1 MRTATRGAAAL
12 ITLGVLLSQAPLARA
27 YEFVP
32 RDGAAPTSWPT
43 ETLPTAAPPS
53 EVSDRVEPSDDST
66 PAEPSVPP
74 TAVPPTDDEPTDEL
88 PAARSWSE
96 LAGQVAST
104 SPSNL
109 TLRETAAEQSKQVMR
124 CFKLE
129 TENYCL
135 GLGFVDKIPTGA
147 EISSTIAEP
156 DVARDD
162 LRAGVSAEQDIATG
176 ALSPAA
182 FVAERAEMTKGERT
196 NAELEEMQAAWDG
209 RDKARALR
217 ELDAEGNPP
226 APGSGESTAPGSGTT
241 TAPGSGV
248 TTAPGS
254 GVTTAPGSGTTSAPA
269 TDDATRTGVPAAGE
283 PSGGQT
289 VVPKPGDPST
299 KPTPPPLKPP
309 TVSKPKPTS
318 NYIMKG
324 FQTSQD
330 KGYWCGPAT
339 FQSIDWADDKQK
351 DTQASWAKD
360 LGATTSGTAISAM
373 VKQTNLKTNWDLAA
387 GTYIVQNVSHWTPA
401 KFLQVHQNHLG
412 DGAPAPVIEH
422 VQLLKR
428 YFPYLAFNHS
438 GHYQVGRGYD
448 MKAKTIGIYEVFN
461 ERRFNSRGN
470 VTDGPR
476 NIPATAMFNAT
487 LANSFKNIGL

>member
-27 YEFVP
+27 YEFEP
-32 RDGAAPTSWPT
+32 RDGAAPTSRPS
-43 ETLPTAAPPS
+43 EVMPTAAPSS

-66 PAEPSVPP
+66 PTEPSIPP
-74 TAVPPTDDEPTDEL
+74 TAVPTTADDETVAEL
-88 PAARSWSE
+88 PAARNWSE
-96 LAGQVAST
+96 LAGQVAAT

-109 TLRETAAEQSKQVMR
+109 TLRVTAAEQSKQVMR

-135 GLGFVDKIPTGA
+135 GLGFVDKLPTGA
-147 EISSTIAEP
+147 EISSTVAEP

-182 FVAERAEMTKGERT
+182 FVAARAEMTKGERT

-226 APGSGESTAPGSGTT
+226 ASSGGSGTTTAPGSGTT
-241 TAPGSGV
+241 TAP
-248 TTAPGS
+248 
-254 GVTTAPGSGTTSAPA
+254 A
-269 TDDATRTGVPAAGE
+269 TDDAARTGVPAAGE

-309 TVSKPKPTS
+309 TVSKPKPAA

-360 LGATTSGTAISAM
+360 LGATTSGTAISSM
-373 VKQTNLKTNWDLAA
+373 VKQTNVKTDWDLAA

-448 MKAKTIGIYEVFN
+448 MKAKTVGIFEVFN

>member
-32 RDGAAPTSWPT
+32 RDSAVGAAPTSGPP
-43 ETLPTAAPPS
+43 EAVAPSS
-53 EVSDRVEPSDDST
+53 EVSDRAEPSDDST
-66 PAEPSVPP
+66 PTDPSIPP
-74 TAVPPTDDEPTDEL
+74 TAVPTPAVPTPADDEPATER

-96 LAGQVAST
+96 LAGQVAET

-109 TLRETAAEQSKQVMR
+109 TLRVTAAEQSQQVMR

-147 EISSTIAEP
+147 EISSTVVEP

-176 ALSPAA
+176 ALTPAA
-182 FVAERAEMTKGERT
+182 FVAERAEMTQGQRT
-196 NAELEEMQAAWDG
+196 SAELEEMQAAWDG

-226 APGSGESTAPGSGTT
+226 ASAPGSGESTAPGSGPAT
-241 TAPGSGV
+241 GSG
-248 TTAPGS
+248 
-254 GVTTAPGSGTTSAPA
+254 
-269 TDDATRTGVPAAGE
+269 RTGVPAAGE

-309 TVSKPKPTS
+309 AATKPKPVANS
-318 NYIMKG
+318 IMKG

-387 GTYIVQNVSHWTPA
+387 GTYIVQSVGHWTPA

-412 DGAPAPVIEH
+412 DGAPAPIIEH

-438 GHYQVGRGYD
+438 GHYQVGRGYN

>member
-32 RDGAAPTSWPT
+32 RDGAVGAAPTWI
-43 ETLPTAAPPS
+43 PTASPSS
-53 EVSDRVEPSDDST
+53 EVSDRAEPTTAPTEAPTSAST
-66 PAEPSVPP
+66 PDGPSTPPAADDPAAEPPV
-74 TAVPPTDDEPTDEL
+74 
-88 PAARSWSE
+88 ARSWSE
-96 LAGQVAST
+96 LAGQVAAT

-109 TLRETAAEQSKQVMR
+109 NLRVTAAEQSKQVMR

-135 GLGFVDKIPTGA
+135 GLGFVDKLPTGA
-147 EISSTIAEP
+147 EISSTVAEP
-156 DVARDD
+156 DTARDD

-176 ALSPAA
+176 ALTPAA
-182 FVAERAEMTKGERT
+182 FVAERAEMTQGRRT

-217 ELDAEGNPP
+217 LLDDEGNPP
-226 APGSGESTAPGSGTT
+226 PVVAGEPTAPGSDAGR
-241 TAPGSGV
+241 
-248 TTAPGS
+248 
-254 GVTTAPGSGTTSAPA
+254 
-269 TDDATRTGVPAAGE
+269 TDVPASGASVAP

-309 TVSKPKPTS
+309 AVTKPKPTS

-360 LGATTSGTAISAM
+360 LGATTSGTAISSM

-448 MKAKTIGIYEVFN
+448 KKAGTVGIFEVFN

>member
-1 MRTATRGAAAL
+1 
-12 ITLGVLLSQAPLARA
+12 LGVLLSQAPLARA
-27 YEFVP
+27 FEFDPAYRAGDAKPTRAPAVVRP
-32 RDGAAPTSWPT
+32 LAPAPEPAESSETSEPVDAPTVAPVAGDGAA
-43 ETLPTAAPPS
+43 AGPP
-53 EVSDRVEPSDDST
+53 V
-66 PAEPSVPP
+66 
-74 TAVPPTDDEPTDEL
+74 
-88 PAARSWSE
+88 ARSWSE
-96 LAGQVAST
+96 LVKQVTET
-104 SPSNL
+104 SPNNL
-109 TLRETAAEQSKQVMR
+109 ELRATAAEQSEQVMR
-124 CFKLE
+124 CFTLE

-135 GLGFVDKIPTGA
+135 GLGFVDKVPSGA
-147 EISSTIAEP
+147 QLSATVDEP

-176 ALSPAA
+176 ALSAAA
-182 FVAERAEMTKGERT
+182 FVAERAAMSKAERT
-196 NAELEEMQAAWDG
+196 NAELEEMQTAWDG

-217 ELDAEGNPP
+217 LLDAEGNPP
-226 APGSGESTAPGSGTT
+226 AGATAADTAGASDSAAPGESDSAVPGGSAT
-241 TAPGSGV
+241 TAP
-248 TTAPGS
+248 TTDAGRTDVPVPG
-254 GVTTAPGSGTTSAPA
+254 
-269 TDDATRTGVPAAGE
+269 AGE
-283 PSGGQT
+283 TVAPSAGQT
-289 VVPKPGDPST
+289 VAPKPGGPST
-299 KPTPPPLKPP
+299 KPSPPPLKPP
-309 TVSKPKPTS
+309 VVVKPKPVS

-324 FQTSQD
+324 YQTSQD
-330 KGYWCGPAT
+330 RGYWCGPAT

-360 LGATTSGTAISAM
+360 LGATSSGTAISAM

-438 GHYQVGRGYD
+438 GHYQVGRGYNK
-448 MKAKTIGIYEVFN
+448 KAGTIGIFEVFN

-470 VTDGPR
+470 KTDGPR

-487 LANSFKNIGL
+487 LANQFKNIGL